1 MNCIGWSMFPAG
13 LLFVYNYT
21 MAKLR
26 GHKIRE
32 RRHAAGV
39 TQEDLAAAVRVSVS
53 SINRFE
59 RNKGEP
65 KASTLW
71 EIARV
76 LKCRMEDFF

>member
-1 MNCIGWSMFPAG
+1 MRSPI
-13 LLFVYNYT
+13 VYNYN

-26 GHKIRE
+26 GNKIRE
-32 RRHAAGV
+32 RRHAVGI

-65 KASTLW
+65 KASTLR

>member
-1 MNCIGWSMFPAG
+1 MMFPMCSPV
-13 LLFVYNYT
+13 VYNYS

-26 GHKIRE
+26 GNKIRE
-32 RRHAAGV
+32 RRHTVGV

-65 KASTLW
+65 KASMLHA
-71 EIARV
+71 IAKV